1 MIVSKMARA
10 STWGYASA
18 TIHSAL
24 FDCMVITRRRGL
36 VSRRWETTIL
46 RRDPAGNCPTLPFGS
61 VSYLPHLTRDR
72 VFAVHCDVAN
82 YINEL
87 GEQGATLHQAFDT
100 VTLHLAI
107 QRFINKRIEIYEG
120 FPKDN
125 ELLGSNKE

>member
-10 STWGYASA
+10 RIWGYASA

-46 RRDPAGNCPTLPFGS
+46 RGDPAGNCPTLFGS

-87 GEQGATLHQAFDT
+87 GERGATLPQAFDT
-100 VTLHLAI
+100 VTLHLTI
-107 QRFINKRIEIYEG
+107 QRFIDKRIEVYED
-120 FPKDN
+120 FPEDN
-125 ELLGSNKE
+125 QPLGSNKE